1 MSRSSLINI
10 RKVHNR
16 FMDGSD
22 KKKGSFQSENRLA
35 MLGGQVVLV
44 FPCQLG
50 SGWRGHSREKIDWR
64 CGGAGSVSL
73 PMLAGEVVEKGF
85 DCEQRVNIK
94 KGYFKLFGQR
104 KNRMAM
110 WEVQKEV
117 EFFTLPKKFY
127 K

>member
-1 MSRSSLINI
+1 
-10 RKVHNR
+10 
-16 FMDGSD
+16 MDESD
-22 KKKGSFQSENRLA
+22 RKKGHF
-35 MLGGQVVLV
+35 
-44 FPCQLG
+44 
-50 SGWRGHSREKIDWR
+50 REKIDWR

-73 PMLAGEVVEKGF
+73 PMPAEL
-85 DCEQRVNIK
+85 RVNIK

-117 EFFTLPKKFY
+117 AFFTLPKKFY